1 MADEG
6 RATDWYVRTTEM
18 GLRVQ
23 DNVDVVGARGAA
35 RGKERIS
42 IVAVTRV
49 TPMILNDDSL

>member
-23 DNVDVVGARGAA
+23 DNDVAGARGAA
-35 RGKERIS
+35 RGKERMS
-42 IVAVTRV
+42 IAAVARGHA
-49 TPMILNDDSL
+49 NDIER